1 MQKRRERDN
10 EENKTKKTV
19 DLVKRIVPA
28 VSLPLQWRK
37 RSVKQVSFEL
47 TLT

>member
-28 VSLPLQWRK
+28 ISLLY
-37 RSVKQVSFEL
+37 SGGNAA
-47 TLT
+47 